1 VTEPTAPTEGW
12 YPDPAGGGGL
22 RWWTGVTWTHETRP
36 ADAPTWAPVT
46 PEPPSYDDSST
57 EASAPRRRTT
67 LVVVVAALLV
77 LVLVVVGVATL
88 LTSISSRSRL
98 DMGAVQDEIATQLSD
113 RTGQR
118 TTVECPPAIDIA
130 AGTTFVCTAT
140 GADGTATTV
149 TVHQDDD
156 QGNLSFGV
164 EP

>member
-1 VTEPTAPTEGW
+1 MTEPSAPDEGW
-12 YPDPAGGGGL
+12 YPDPAGGDGL

-36 ADAPTWAPVT
+36 ADTATWAPVT
-46 PEPPSYDDSST
+46 PEPASYDVPSSDS
-57 EASAPRRRTT
+57 SAPRRRTT
-67 LVVVVAALLV
+67 LVVVVAAVLV
-77 LVLVVVGVATL
+77 LVLVVVGIATL
-88 LTSISSRSRL
+88 LTSLSSRSKL
-98 DMGAVQDEIATQLSD
+98 DMGSVQAEIAAQLSD

-118 TTVECPPAIDIA
+118 TTVECPSSIDIA

-140 GADGTATTV
+140 SADGTATTV

>member
-1 VTEPTAPTEGW
+1 MTEPTSPAEGW

-22 RWWTGVTWTHETRP
+22 RWWTGVTWTHQTRP
-36 ADAPTWAPVT
+36 AETPTWAPVT
-46 PEPPSYDDSST
+46 PEPTSYDVPETGSS
-57 EASAPRRRTT
+57 SGRRRTT
-67 LVVVVAALLV
+67 VVVVVAAVLV
-77 LVLVVVGVATL
+77 LVLVAVGIASL
-88 LTSISSRSRL
+88 LTSLSSRSKL
-98 DMGAVQDEIATQLSD
+98 DMGAVQAEIATQISD

-118 TTVECPPAIDIA
+118 TTVECPASLDIA

-164 EP
+164 AP

>member
-1 VTEPTAPTEGW
+1 VTEPTAPAEGW

-22 RWWTGVTWTHETRP
+22 RWWTGVTWTHETRA
-36 ADAPTWAPVT
+36 ADTATWAPVT
-46 PEPPSYDDSST
+46 PEPAANDVPGTDPSS
-57 EASAPRRRTT
+57 PRRRTT
-67 LVVVVAALLV
+67 LVVVVAAMLA

-88 LTSISSRSRL
+88 LTSLSSRSRL
-98 DMGAVQDEIATQLSD
+98 DMGAVQSEIAAQLSD
-113 RTGQR
+113 RTGQP
-118 TTVECPPAIDIA
+118 TTVECPASIEIA
-130 AGTTFVCTAT
+130 AGTTFVCAAT